1 MLKAGNL
8 DQRITFEERTTDQ
21 EDIYGTNEGGWVDY
35 ATVWAQVQD
44 LLPSR
49 NEGIESN
56 IEISRRPCRI
66 RIRYRNDINSA
77 MRIDLDGRKLRI
89 LSAPAELG
97 RREGIELLAEE
108 LTTEGTSP

>member
-1 MLKAGNL
+1 MLKSGDL
-8 DQRITFEERTTDQ
+8 DRRITFEERQVVQNST
-21 EDIYGTNEGGWVDY
+21 YGTNEGEWVEV

-49 NEGIESN
+49 SEGIESN
-56 IEISRRPCRI
+56 IQIARRPCRI
-66 RIRYRNDINSA
+66 RIRYRSDITSA

-108 LTTEGTSP
+108 LTTEGTAP